1 MWRKVARLNLFDQP
15 SYIGIRLLNWLHK
28 SPKIAFP
35 EAGIAWSDHGK
46 HCQLNKDV
54 GGMTN

>member
-1 MWRKVARLNLFDQP
+1 M
-15 SYIGIRLLNWLHK
+15 LNWLHK

-54 GGMTN
+54 GGMTK